1 MKRLFLTLFS
11 LSAIG
16 AHAADIKVAV
26 AANFTAPMKQIA
38 SDFEKETGNHVALS
52 FGGTGQFYAQIR
64 NGAPYDLLLAAD
76 EKTPEK
82 LEREGLAGGRFTYA
96 VGKLV
101 LWSSKAGYV
110 DGEGKVL
117 KEGSFGHIAIANP
130 GLAPYG
136 AAAMQT
142 LKGLGLLDSL
152 SPKMVQ
158 GENISQTFQF
168 VASGNAEL
176 GFVALSQVWKD
187 GKLVSGSAWVVP
199 AKLYSP
205 IRQDAAVLSSSK
217 EKTAA
222 AALANYLKGERARAV
237 IKSYGYDFQ

>member
-1 MKRLFLTLFS
+1 MKRFFLALFS
-11 LSAIG
+11 LAAID
-16 AHAADIKVAV
+16 AHAADIRVAV

-38 SDFEKETGNHVALS
+38 ADFEKETGNHVSLA

-76 EKTPEK
+76 RTTPEK

-96 VGKLV
+96 IGKLV

-110 DGEGKVL
+110 DGDGKILREGA
-117 KEGSFGHIAIANP
+117 FGHIAIANP
-130 GLAPYG
+130 RLAPYG
-136 AAAMQT
+136 AAAMET
-142 LKGLGLLDSL
+142 LKGLGLLDAL
-152 SPKMVQ
+152 RTKMVQ

-168 VASGNAEL
+168 VSSGNAEL
-176 GFVALSQVWKD
+176 GFVALSQVWKN
-187 GKLVSGSAWVVP
+187 GKLSSGSAWVVP
-199 AKLYSP
+199 AKFYSP

-222 AALANYLKGERARAV
+222 SALANYLKGEKARAV
-237 IKSYGYDFQ
+237 IRSYGYDFQ